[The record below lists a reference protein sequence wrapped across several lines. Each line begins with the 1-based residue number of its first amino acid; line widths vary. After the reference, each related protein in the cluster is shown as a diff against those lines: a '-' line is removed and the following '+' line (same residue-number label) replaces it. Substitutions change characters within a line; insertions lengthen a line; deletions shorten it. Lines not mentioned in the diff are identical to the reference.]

1 MNAVLFAGADIEDY
15 TFCKAYLEY
24 ADVVICC
31 DGGMHHTK
39 ALGVKPDYICLLY
52 TSDAADE

>member
-1 MNAVLFAGADIEDY
+1 MNEFV
-15 TFCKAYLEY
+15 TSKY

-39 ALGVKPDYICLLY
+39 ALGVKPDYIVGDFDSSKEE
-52 TSDAADE
+52 TAFAF